1 MKGRAVLRD
10 WGCSSKQLQVQ
21 GEAAWRRFQPCA
33 GSSSALGLPPQPQI
47 AHSGS
52 FSQLLWWFL
61 GQTTSGGPRGH
72 PQSANLIRDK
82 GFCTL
87 GRQKTHQPLPT
98 TGTELNLGSFPQQG
112 RKTGTKLREKW
123 PELPLRART
132 PCDPTANMT
141 WIPQKEQHPCD
152 CGSSLK
158 GRLSPSQGSWEI
170 NPC

>member
-98 TGTELNLGSFPQQG
+98 TGHGVESGVVPAPEEENRDKTEGKVA
-112 RKTGTKLREKW
+112 KTPFKSQ
-123 PELPLRART
+123 
-132 PCDPTANMT
+132 N
-141 WIPQKEQHPCD
+141 
-152 CGSSLK
+152 
-158 GRLSPSQGSWEI
+158 SP
-170 NPC
+170 